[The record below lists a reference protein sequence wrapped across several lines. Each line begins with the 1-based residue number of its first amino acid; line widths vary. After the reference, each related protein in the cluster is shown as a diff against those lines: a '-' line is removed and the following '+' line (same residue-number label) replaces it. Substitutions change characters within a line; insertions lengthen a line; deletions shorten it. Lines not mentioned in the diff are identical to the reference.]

1 MADFEVRA
9 DQLRNVASQLNNIQ
23 RSISKVS
30 SEANSVLRQTRG
42 SITAR
47 IGAALQRTVV
57 CANINNCANDMKNLS
72 QGLSEAVQYY
82 IAYEKNVYNKTFG
95 KTVKVKSK
103 SLKNKWEQF
112 KDTISDKVKGIS
124 KAVKEKVENI
134 KSKVKST
141 AQKLWEGIKDTASKT
156 WDFVKDTAGK
166 VKDNFV
172 TAYNYLKDSYNE
184 HGWVYKVVEYGK
196 AAVSIVGNVAA
207 TAVAIASILGT
218 GGLSTPAAVATIVYS
233 LTGLADDITDIV
245 NIAKGNYDDVGNVN
259 YAKTAMAGIGSWIGE
274 ALGNEDIGE
283 AIGTGVYY
291 AGSLYT
297 AFANLSNS
305 IGKAK
310 QVDSVK
316 ISDAFDSAKKLGAEQ
331 INIGKIMTT
340 DINQLKLQFAL
351 LKKSQDYKPLFDFI
365 GNMTTYNA
373 TLQKAV
379 DFGFDA
385 SEAGIDVLNVATN
398 GEFSSSFVDWYK
410 NATKGNAVSNTY
422 DSVTGAYD
430 DTKDT
435 FELITNLFKAYR
447 ISSKA
452 VKAK

>member
-9 DQLRNVASQLNNIQ
+9 NQLSDVASQLNSIQ
-23 RSISKVS
+23 KSIKSVS
-30 SEANSVLRQTRG
+30 SQVNSVLRQTRG

-57 CANINNCANDMKNLS
+57 CANINNCATDMKNLS

-103 SLKNKWEQF
+103 SIKNKWEQF

-134 KSKVKST
+134 KSAVKNT
-141 AQKLWEGIKDTASKT
+141 AKKLWEGIKDTASKT

-184 HGWVYKVVEYGK
+184 HGWVYKAVQYGK
-196 AAVSIVGNVAA
+196 AAVKIVGSTAA
-207 TAVAIASILGT
+207 IVTAVASIFGS
-218 GGLSTPAAVATIVYS
+218 GGLSTPAAIATIIYS
-233 LTGLADDITDIV
+233 GNDIINSIADISNV
-245 NIAKGNYDDVGNVN
+245 ANGNYDDVGNVN
-259 YAKTAMAGIGSWIGE
+259 ALKNLLADAGGWVGE
-274 ALGNEDIGE
+274 KLGNEDLGE

-297 AFANLSNS
+297 MFSNVS
-305 IGKAK
+305 NAVDRTK

-316 ISDAFDSAKKLGAEQ
+316 IGDAWNSAKKLGGEQ
-331 INIGKIMTT
+331 INVGKLMTT
-340 DINQLKLQFAL
+340 DINQLKLQYSL
-351 LKKSQDYKPLFDFI
+351 LKKSQDYKALFDYA
-365 GNMTTYNA
+365 GNVKTYYTA
-373 TLQKAV
+373 LKTSV
-379 DFGFDA
+379 DFAFDA
-385 SEAGIDVLNVATN
+385 GEGIQDVVNVATN
-398 GEFSSSFVDWYK
+398 QNNSNSFVDWYK
-410 NATKGNAVSNTY
+410 NLNKGNAVSNTY
-422 DSVTGAYD
+422 DSVTGAYN
-430 DTKDT
+430 DTKDIIDT
-435 FELITNLFKAYR
+435 IGDWYKAYR
-447 ISSKA
+447 ITSKA
-452 VKAK
+452 VRAK